1 MPTLTAQIELL
12 PSREQAALLVRS
24 MTAVNA
30 AATHACAVGAVEKL
44 YGRSKLHARV
54 YAELR
59 DRFGL
64 SAQQSVHA
72 IAKVLAQFERE
83 PGKAHRFRPA
93 GAVPLDARSVSYK
106 TETISVLTLEG
117 RIELPFRLG
126 AFQHDALLKAAAI
139 GGATLN
145 RRKDGRFFLGVSYQ
159 TFDAPVLGTMKC
171 LGVDRGLVNI
181 ATTSDG
187 EAFCGKDLEARR
199 EKRRNVRGSMQRKA
213 ARQKNAG
220 KRPQS
225 IRRRLK
231 ALGNRE
237 ALMQRDVNHC
247 ISKKLVQRAQG
258 TARAIALENL
268 SGIGRRTRFNRSMRR
283 RLGGW
288 AFFQLG
294 VFVGYKA
301 ERAGVPVVEIDP
313 RNTSRECPEC
323 GHIDKKNRR
332 TQAKFKCMKCGLTGF
347 ADCVAAENIR
357 RRGESQLARSRGKG
371 REHLLAARVL

>member
-1 MPTLTAQIELL
+1 MPTLTVSIELL
-12 PSREQAALLVRS
+12 PNRENAALLVRS
-24 MTAVNA
+24 MAAVNA
-30 AATHACAVGAVEKL
+30 GATHACAIGAAEKL
-44 YGRSKLHARV
+44 HGRSKLHARI
-54 YAELR
+54 YSELR

-72 IAKVLAQFERE
+72 IAKSLAQFKRE
-83 PGKAHRFRPA
+83 PGKAHQFCPT

-106 TETISVLTLEG
+106 AETISVLTPEG
-117 RIELPFRLG
+117 RVELPFRLG

-139 GGATLN
+139 GGATLS
-145 RRKDGRFFLGVSYQ
+145 RRKDGRFFLGVSYE
-159 TFDAPVLGTMKC
+159 PVSEPLFETTRC
-171 LGVDRGLVNI
+171 LGVDRGLIKI

-187 EAFCGKDLEARR
+187 VNFCGRDLEAKR
-199 EKRRNVRGSMQRKA
+199 EKRRNVRASMQRKA
-213 ARQKNAG
+213 AKQKNAG

-231 ALGNRE
+231 ALSNRE

-247 ISKKLVQRAQG
+247 ISKKLVQRAKG

-301 ERAGVPVVEIDP
+301 ERAGVPIVEIDP
-313 RNTSRECPEC
+313 RNTSRVCPEC

-332 TQAKFKCMKCGLTGF
+332 TQAKFKCTKCGHTGL

-371 REHLLAARVL
+371 REHLLAV

>member
-1 MPTLTAQIELL
+1 MPTLTASIELL
-12 PSREQAALLVRS
+12 PTREHAALLVRS
-24 MTAVNA
+24 MAAVNA
-30 AATHACAVGAVEKL
+30 AAAYACAIGATEKL

-59 DRFGL
+59 ERFGL

-83 PGKAHRFRPA
+83 PSKTHQFRPA

-106 TETISVLTLEG
+106 AETISVLTHEG

-126 AFQHDALLKAAAI
+126 AFQHDALLKASAI
-139 GGATLN
+139 GGATLS
-145 RRKDGRFFLGVSYQ
+145 RRKDGRFFLGVSYE
-159 TFDAPVLGTMKC
+159 PVSQPPLDTVKC

-181 ATTSDG
+181 ATTSDD
-187 EAFCGKDLEARR
+187 ETFCGRGLEARR
-199 EKRRNVRGSMQRKA
+199 AKRRDVRGSMQRKA
-213 ARQKNAG
+213 AQQKNAG
-220 KRPQS
+220 QRPQN
-225 IRRRLK
+225 IRLRLK
-231 ALGNRE
+231 ALSNRE

-247 ISKKLVQRAQG
+247 ISKRLVQRAQG
-258 TARAIALENL
+258 TARAIALEHL

-313 RNTSRECPEC
+313 RNTSRACPQC
-323 GHIDKKNRR
+323 GHIDRKNRR
-332 TQAKFKCMKCGLTGF
+332 TQAKFKCTRCGHTGH

-371 REHLLAARVL
+371 REHLLAA

>member
-1 MPTLTAQIELL
+1 
-12 PSREQAALLVRS
+12 
-24 MTAVNA
+24 
-30 AATHACAVGAVEKL
+30 
-44 YGRSKLHARV
+44 
-54 YAELR
+54 
-59 DRFGL
+59 
-64 SAQQSVHA
+64 
-72 IAKVLAQFERE
+72 
-83 PGKAHRFRPA
+83 
-93 GAVPLDARSVSYK
+93 
-106 TETISVLTLEG
+106 VLTLEG
-117 RIELPFRLG
+117 RVELPLRLG

-139 GGATLN
+139 GGVTLS
-145 RRKDGRFFLGVSYQ
+145 RRKDGRFFLGVSYE
-159 TFDAPVLGTMKC
+159 PVSEPLFETTRC
-171 LGVDRGLVNI
+171 LGVDRGLINT
-181 ATTSDG
+181 TTSDG
-187 EAFCGKDLEARR
+187 ENFCGKGLEARR
-199 EKRRNVRGSMQRKA
+199 EKRRNLRASMQRKA
-213 ARQKNAG
+213 AKQKSAG

-231 ALGNRE
+231 ALSNRE

-247 ISKKLVQRAQG
+247 ISKKLVQRAKG

-301 ERAGVPVVEIDP
+301 ERAGVPIVEIDP
-313 RNTSRECPEC
+313 RNTSRVCPEC

-332 TQAKFKCMKCGLTGF
+332 TQAKFKCTKCGHTGL

-371 REHLLAARVL
+371 REHLLAV